1 MTKCTQNYYRYSIC
15 FKQKVVEELK
25 SGISA
30 AALSR
35 KYGIT
40 GANTVR
46 NRVKRYGDPGM
57 LNEVIYVKMKQ
68 ETDELKVLRKE
79 VQRLKVALADKSLA

>member
-1 MTKCTQNYYRYSIC
+1 
-15 FKQKVVEELK
+15 VEELK

-40 GANTVR
+40 GANTIRRWVE
-46 NRVKRYGDPGM
+46 RYGNPGM
-57 LNEVIYVKMKQ
+57 LNSVIYVKMKH
-68 ETDELKVLRKE
+68 EADELKCQSAIPLRKAG
-79 VQRLKVALADKSLA
+79 L